1 MTRDEFFNTYF
12 TGQKELAV
20 MAAMAAP
27 ERAQFL
33 SRVLGYERIRAAQDR
48 LKDRRA
54 ALRARHEALR
64 SGLGDLAE
72 LEAAEA
78 HARDRV
84 AAASAGEA
92 AAIAA
97 AGAAERRLA
106 EVRPRWEELQRLRE
120 AALVLESE
128 LRVADHQ
135 VVAAAERVERLEG
148 QATEAAA
155 AARQLEE
162 VARRLAPLAARR
174 EELALLERL
183 AESHAERSGMLA
195 QLEEVRRHLISVE
208 ERVTRQPTSAQLEA
222 VRDRVNDLRAT
233 LTANALDSELLRT
246 TWVRDAQDAKTKRQ
260 GLLDQYQELKEQ
272 RQRIVRA
279 GPDGDCPTCARPL
292 GAEYDKVLGLLDRQM
307 EDVVSNGNFYKQRIE
322 QLQPEPRELDEI
334 DRRRLALER
343 ELADASAEQGRLNAL
358 AQDSVNLEAEHA
370 RLRHRV
376 GELEG
381 SLARGVDAY
390 DPRRHEAVAA
400 EIRALDPLALQ
411 AERLS
416 VVADRA
422 ATVGTELEAAAADRT
437 AATARR
443 QELLDRVERLGYTEQ
458 AYRDARADE
467 VAADRARREAEL
479 ALVRAR
485 GEAAAAAEAVQ
496 AAARR
501 RAERMERE
509 REAEAVGADLA
520 LHQELDRALTDL
532 RTELNATLR
541 PDLSELASGFLRD
554 LTNGRYTDLEL
565 DEDYG
570 ATLLD
575 DGDPKAV
582 ISGGEEDVANLALRL
597 AISQMIAERAGQPLS
612 LLILDE
618 IFGSLD
624 DERRAAVVD
633 LLRSLA
639 DRFPQVILIT
649 HVDSVREGFDRVI
662 RVGFDVAR
670 GVATVRDEPLG
681 GHDVAA

>member
-1 MTRDEFFNTYF
+1 
-12 TGQKELAV
+12 
-20 MAAMAAP
+20 
-27 ERAQFL
+27 
-33 SRVLGYERIRAAQDR
+33 
-48 LKDRRA
+48 
-54 ALRARHEALR
+54 
-64 SGLGDLAE
+64 
-72 LEAAEA
+72 
-78 HARDRV
+78 
-84 AAASAGEA
+84 
-92 AAIAA
+92 
-97 AGAAERRLA
+97 
-106 EVRPRWEELQRLRE
+106 
-120 AALVLESE
+120 
-128 LRVADHQ
+128 
-135 VVAAAERVERLEG
+135 
-148 QATEAAA
+148 
-155 AARQLEE
+155 
-162 VARRLAPLAARR
+162 
-174 EELALLERL
+174 
-183 AESHAERSGMLA
+183 MLA

-272 RQRIVRA
+272 RLRIVRA

-501 RAERMERE
+501 RAERIERE

-520 LHQELDRALTDL
+520 LHSNT
-532 RTELNATLR
+532 
-541 PDLSELASGFLRD
+541 
-554 LTNGRYTDLEL
+554 
-565 DEDYG
+565 
-570 ATLLD
+570 
-575 DGDPKAV
+575 
-582 ISGGEEDVANLALRL
+582 
-597 AISQMIAERAGQPLS
+597 QPN
-612 LLILDE
+612 
-618 IFGSLD
+618 
-624 DERRAAVVD
+624 
-633 LLRSLA
+633 
-639 DRFPQVILIT
+639 Q
-649 HVDSVREGFDRVI
+649 
-662 RVGFDVAR
+662 
-670 GVATVRDEPLG
+670 
-681 GHDVAA
+681 